1 MWYYLRTERLWE
13 YMREKVCALA
23 LSPAIDKTIYVDD
36 FALNG
41 VNHALKTLEVPGAKG
56 VNVAKNLAR
65 CGLDSVCFGF
75 IGGKNGEFI
84 CSELQKD
91 GVECDFV
98 KVDYDARTNIK
109 IVDLKNSTY
118 TDVNLL
124 GNSPTK
130 ENIEMLKI
138 KTKELAKKC
147 SVVAL
152 GGSLPPGVD
161 ASLYYE
167 LAKIAKAEGALV
179 TIDSCKEPLKVA
191 IKANPFAIKPNIDEL
206 EGTFG
211 EKYNTTD
218 EIINK
223 AMSIYESGVSNV
235 LISLGSEGAVAVCGG
250 DVFRLYTLDVPVYN
264 TVGAGDAFLSG
275 FIYGIQKEL
284 GIVEALRHSASFSQ
298 AVVSSYAG
306 DVTELSQFKKYID
319 SVRVESVYTK
329 GGARV

>member
-1 MWYYLRTERLWE
+1 
-13 YMREKVCALA
+13 
-23 LSPAIDKTIYVDD
+23 
-36 FALNG
+36 
-41 VNHALKTLEVPGAKG
+41 
-56 VNVAKNLAR
+56 
-65 CGLDSVCFGF
+65 
-75 IGGKNGEFI
+75 
-84 CSELQKD
+84 
-91 GVECDFV
+91 
-98 KVDYDARTNIK
+98 
-109 IVDLKNSTY
+109 
-118 TDVNLL
+118 VNLL